1 LTKIFLKKI
10 ITQKKTQKKEK
21 KNLVGKHYNKPQCFM
36 RKAIMFSP
44 HDLAL
49 LVIVILNRLNIKKIK
64 STNIILKKIITKKN
78 GKKTCGETL

>member
-1 LTKIFLKKI
+1 LWGKT
-10 ITQKKTQKKEK
+10 ITIH
-21 KNLVGKHYNKPQCFM
+21 NVLCGKLQW
-36 RKAIMFSP
+36 FSP

-78 GKKTCGETL
+78 

>member
-1 LTKIFLKKI
+1 
-10 ITQKKTQKKEK
+10 
-21 KNLVGKHYNKPQCFM
+21 
-36 RKAIMFSP
+36 MFSL

-78 GKKTCGETL
+78 RKKTCGETL